1 MKAIDTCQAL
11 NKIGDPAI
19 NILHILVHFI
29 LLLHILLNTAH
40 VFVILIFYLQLIALI
55 FLYHD
60 PHSNICDGILGLTKH
75 TSLMEGF
82 NVLHVSCATNKY

>member
-1 MKAIDTCQAL
+1 MKAIDNMSGL

-19 NILHILVHFI
+19 NILHTIHFI

-40 VFVILIFYLQLIALI
+40 VFVILIFYLQLIVLI

-60 PHSNICDGILGLTKH
+60 PHSNICDGILGLLNILSWKVLMFFM
-75 TSLMEGF
+75 SLC
-82 NVLHVSCATNKY
+82 N